1 VTDGVYVAI
10 GYDLANTILIQTT
23 EGHVVVDV
31 SMNPVIAE
39 RVRADLEAEVGKAPI
54 HTIIYTHSHV
64 VSETMWQ
71 DYWRHVTP
79 HDAPTMMPP
88 DEGSPCVLHGG
99 RITWAAPGRGGR
111 MGP

>member
-1 VTDGVYVAI
+1 MKRYALICECLLLRLWFGCNELRSNAQVTDGVYVAI

-71 DYWRHVTP
+71 DY
-79 HDAPTMMPP
+79 
-88 DEGSPCVLHGG
+88 
-99 RITWAAPGRGGR
+99 
-111 MGP
+111 